1 MKRSRT
7 QATQI
12 AVSTAARKPKGIQ
25 ACISCRKNKTRCELL
40 DTTTSP
46 IQCHRCRAIGVHC
59 SYEETLVPA
68 VQESP
73 SPPVSSPIHSKPS
86 VPPPSGFRPRPDPF
100 PSVMPPETRVWQFV
114 DENHH
119 EFIDWSAPMLAIRNL
134 VRPPSAN
141 SDLAG
146 PLPSSSYPRETS
158 LETILTPDQVQYLLE
173 IFDHKYTPW
182 INFKLI
188 RQSNSFLLDTICCS
202 IASRYMDC
210 TSIDPSVNA
219 RLQGL
224 AEDLI
229 IKMIFNPRVSESI
242 EAIQTLLILS
252 LWEPIGG
259 PENDERDGRVLLASA
274 VSMAMNLRLN
284 QASARAEALRKT
296 AQMNGG
302 YMVEE
307 DSVALNEMSEHARLW
322 VSLTNAESMLCLGTG
337 RVPLSRR
344 SPEDQRSVD
353 FPQSFV
359 GLTDYRNLRL
369 GLVSMQATIAEEGVG
384 LRINAPSEI
393 DSWYD
398 KLTSILESLKRGR
411 RLLLP
416 LAVTLDHEQFYFH
429 ILHIYDG
436 ICRLLVLYN
445 AFWEARVAVGH
456 VPFGEV
462 WHHRFLPHGVQV
474 VPEWGRDMIQTSE
487 AILVYACQA
496 DVELLGRAP
505 NVYFYMIT
513 LAAGYIVG
521 VKFLMHRR
529 PEGGVLLGG
538 SDLLLARTATH
549 FIRASSGPGHSA
561 HKCALLINGMIAK
574 WESRGTMEQRPVV
587 PTNLTPPS
595 SDADSSSSHYPNNSP
610 LRAIPPELD
619 FSAFLNTTTAMDA
632 EFWKELQ
639 NPEFAIGYQ

>member
-1 MKRSRT
+1 MKP
-7 QATQI
+7 
-12 AVSTAARKPKGIQ
+12 ARKPKGIQ
-25 ACISCRKNKTRCELL
+25 ACISY
-40 DTTTSP
+40 TTTSP
-46 IQCHRCRAIGVHC
+46 IQCHRCRAIGFHC

-86 VPPPSGFRPRPDPF
+86 VPPAFRL
-100 PSVMPPETRVWQFV
+100 SSSTRVWQFV

-119 EFIDWSAPMLAIRNL
+119 EFIDCLRPCLRYES

-158 LETILTPDQVQYLLE
+158 LETFLLQ
-173 IFDHKYTPW
+173 IKFNICSNISTHKLHTLDY
-182 INFKLI
+182 FKLI
-188 RQSNSFLLDTICCS
+188 RQSNSFLLDTICGS
-202 IASRYMDC
+202 IASSYMDC
-210 TSIDPSVNA
+210 TSIDPS
-219 RLQGL
+219 
-224 AEDLI
+224 
-229 IKMIFNPRVSESI
+229 
-242 EAIQTLLILS
+242 AIQTLLILS

-259 PENDERDGRVLLASA
+259 PENDERDGAGVLLASA
-274 VSMAMNLRLN
+274 LR
-284 QASARAEALRKT
+284 ARAEALRKT
-296 AQMNGG
+296 AQMNGRLHG
-302 YMVEE
+302 RE
-307 DSVALNEMSEHARLW
+307 DSVALNEMSEHARLGPHCC
-322 VSLTNAESMLCLGTG
+322 CLGTG
-337 RVPLSRR
+337 QVPLSR
-344 SPEDQRSVD
+344 P
-353 FPQSFV
+353 
-359 GLTDYRNLRL
+359 
-369 GLVSMQATIAEEGVG
+369 TIAEEGVG

-595 SDADSSSSHYPNNSP
+595 
-610 LRAIPPELD
+610 
-619 FSAFLNTTTAMDA
+619 AFLNTTTAMDA